1 VDSRQSDADI
11 QAAFAVTRRRAR
23 LLDDAGGRF
32 SKTDVWQGLGWVAFL
47 ALGWREMADITPGAV
62 LMLLIVTV
70 AASSYALDR
79 QRRRIKALTR
89 IIEDLGYEHQAETA
103 P

>member
-1 VDSRQSDADI
+1 
-11 QAAFAVTRRRAR
+11 
-23 LLDDAGGRF
+23 
-32 SKTDVWQGLGWVAFL
+32 
-47 ALGWREMADITPGAV
+47 LGWREMADITPGAV